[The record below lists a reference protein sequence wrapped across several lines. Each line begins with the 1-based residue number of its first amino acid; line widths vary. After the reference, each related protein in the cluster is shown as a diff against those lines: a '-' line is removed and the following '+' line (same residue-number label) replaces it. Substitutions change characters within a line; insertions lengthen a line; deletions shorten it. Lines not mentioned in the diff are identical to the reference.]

1 MNKRGFSL
9 VMLLVFAVN
18 LFAVGMPSSNCL
30 GEKIYFFGLNDFLQ
44 IKPIDLKKKSYY
56 KTIFTKDE
64 QKQLSKADKY
74 IVSAAKYM
82 RQYNSYQKDIEKQY
96 TIAEA
101 TSSGKSMSKALKKA
115 KKLEGKA
122 LKKGNKA
129 LTYYNKAYDIRSKIY
144 ATAIN
149 RARLGDDSKNAKI
162 GREIEL
168 RAKTLFDGAASKLK
182 TAPVHDKQMKFDA
195 LKLANEMRLEAF
207 ELQEAA
213 FGFYANDSALNPDD
227 YLKTNQIVG
236 NPDKVITADTN
247 FFPKYVEQYNPVMDA
262 NLYRSKANLILPR
275 LNLTSQ
281 ELNQIVDA
289 NKKNAY
295 ANNLMRQVD
304 EIYLVVDS
312 LNMLA
317 EMQNDLSLKDKMK
330 QKAIEKEQNAFYK
343 LLNATNIYL
352 AANEIRY
359 NIYKAHFAE
368 VRPKYKTPEAERAAL
383 MEREAKDYFD
393 KSNTQIR
400 SARNLMYRSD
410 QYIKMMGANDLR
422 LYALQLQESAYGIYL
437 SIPNAVSAKIDNAFV
452 TENSYNDTGKSTKK
466 ENTSSKLSW
475 EVLSTYTYS
484 SVKPKPVKYKAKN
497 GVVFS
502 VQLGIFKGLL
512 PPKKFAKV
520 NPIIFDKFV
529 KNPYRRYLV
538 GEYRSFETAD
548 LALKHVKSMGYN
560 DAYIISKVN
569 GQRKSYAYGKS
580 KLIFDNKYDNA
591 RIHELSAFSD
601 VSYNNDSPNYNT
613 NTNQTTNYGS
623 NRNVKNVK
631 GLAYYVQLGMFSKKV
646 SSGQFKNI
654 SPIYTEKVPSR
665 GTRYMTGPYSTIA
678 QARAAERKIKLSGFA
693 DAYVV
698 AYNNGM
704 NISLSA
710 AKWEENP
717 KTIFNQNNQ
726 NNQTQQYS
734 TGIIKFAVQVGA
746 YKNKLNNTEYQK
758 LKRNFAPRNVA
769 IKYSSGMN
777 VYIIG
782 NYKTYNEANYL
793 KNKLHAEGHSDCF
806 IVAFKGTEKIPVSE
820 AIKLS
825 K

>member
-9 VMLLVFAVN
+9 AVLLAFAIN
-18 LFAVGMPSSNCL
+18 LFAVGVPSSNRL
-30 GEKIYFFGLNDFLQ
+30 GEKSYFFRLNDFLQ

-56 KTIFTKDE
+56 KTIFTKAE
-64 QKQLSKADKY
+64 QKELSKADKY
-74 IVSAAKYM
+74 IGSAVKYM
-82 RQYNSYQKDIEKQY
+82 RNYDSYQKDIEKQY
-96 TIAEA
+96 TIAES

-129 LTYYNKAYDIRSKIY
+129 LAYYNKAYDIRSRIY

-149 RARLGDDSKNAKI
+149 RARLGDNSKNAKI

-168 RAKTLFDGAASKLK
+168 RAKTLFDAAASKVK
-182 TAPVHDKQMKFDA
+182 TAPVHDKKMKFDA
-195 LKLANEMRLEAF
+195 LKSANDMRLEAF

-227 YLKTNQIVG
+227 YLKTNKIVVDS
-236 NPDKVITADTN
+236 NKVIAADTN
-247 FFPKYVEQYNPVMDA
+247 FFPKYVEQYNPMMDA
-262 NLYRSKANLILPR
+262 NLYKSKANLILPR
-275 LNLTSQ
+275 LNLTDQ

-304 EIYLVVDS
+304 AIYLVVDS

-352 AANEIRY
+352 SANEIKY
-359 NIYKAHFAE
+359 NIYKAHFGE
-368 VRPKYKTPEAERAAL
+368 VRPKYKTAETERAAR
-383 MEREAKDYFD
+383 MEQEANDYFD
-393 KSNTQIR
+393 KSNKQIR

-410 QYIKMMGANDLR
+410 QYVKMMGANDLR
-422 LYALQLQESAYGIYL
+422 LYALQLQESALGIYL
-437 SIPNAVSAKIDNAFV
+437 RIPDAVSDKIETAFV
-452 TENSYNDTGKSTKK
+452 TENSYNDTKKSTKK
-466 ENTSSKLSW
+466 ENTSPKLSW

-502 VQLGIFKGLL
+502 VQLGIFKGML
-512 PPKKFAKV
+512 PPNKFARV

-548 LALKHVKSMGYN
+548 LALRHVKKMGYG
-560 DAYIISKVN
+560 DAYIISKIN

-580 KLIFDNKYDNA
+580 KLVFDTKYDNV

-601 VSYNNDSPNYNT
+601 VSNANAGQKDYAVNT
-613 NTNQTTNYGS
+613 RSTDYGK
-623 NRNVKNVK
+623 NRNVKNVN
-631 GLAYYVQLGMFSKKV
+631 GLAYYVQLGMFSKNV
-646 SSGQFKNI
+646 SAGQFKNI
-654 SPIYTEKVPSR
+654 NPIYTEKIPSG

-678 QARAAERKIKLSGFA
+678 QARAAERKIKSSGFA

-698 AYNNGM
+698 AYNNGT
-704 NISLSA
+704 NISLKT

-717 KTIFNQNNQ
+717 KTIFNND
-726 NNQTQQYS
+726 NQTQTHAN
-734 TGIIKFAVQVGA
+734 TGIVRFSVQVGA
-746 YKNKLNNTEYQK
+746 YKNKLSNTEYQK
-758 LKRNFAPRNVA
+758 LSRSFAPRNVA
-769 IKYSSGMN
+769 VKYSSGMN

-782 NYKTYNEANYL
+782 DYKSYNEAKYL
-793 KNKLHAEGHSDCF
+793 KNKLHAEGHGDCF
-806 IVAFKGTEKIPVSE
+806 VVAFKGSEKIKVSE

-825 K
+825 E